1 MSDHTEQ
8 QRQANMIYMA
18 GTFDRILDEI
28 TADAQLATGALV
40 LSLARH
46 LAKHATTTADLQV
59 GTCGVAALLGHRAT
73 LEFVIL
79 QHARSQAPT
88 KPPPPCNV

>member
-1 MSDHTEQ
+1 MIDHTEQ
-8 QRQANMIYMA
+8 QRQANMLYLA
-18 GTFDRILDEI
+18 ASFDRILDEI

-46 LAKHATTTADLQV
+46 LAKHASNTADLQV
-59 GTCGVAALLGHRAT
+59 GTCSVAALLGHRAT
-73 LEFVIL
+73 VEFGIV
-79 QHARSQAPT
+79 QHARTQAPT